1 MKAGVIV
8 RFFVGDVDSS
18 LLMDSWN
25 DSIKSFPDIDDIA
38 FIKDEFII
46 RYGTFAGVSRSI
58 LEHIIAEKNILIQDD
73 DLVKFLWHSV
83 KFVYDP
89 ANADTRRAA
98 IPVMDKALPNIYPT
112 FFFLLLLAGIPQ
124 AITLYEHNK
133 WPINILKDTLK
144 DFGVWLEHSEKEF
157 GIIGL
162 NHHNFCWITGLLDG
176 KTIRLGRLQF
186 QKLDFTKDIRVF
198 RHKNSGEV
206 KILCGDG
213 VRYNSQGLIDGV
225 GGVWD
230 ESGHWNSSF
239 QQVADKVTGNPI
251 SEAGFAENSIV
262 ELRLDEWKD
271 VLHKGDKTINVHIP
285 AGAPLDPDACRES
298 FELAKAFFRKH
309 FPDYKFKAIVCFSW
323 FLDNQFEEIV
333 GEDANIVKFQ
343 HLGRIYP
350 IAGESAAVNRIF
362 GHKADKYGINSV
374 PHKTS
379 MQRAVAKF
387 VNNGG
392 VLHNSGMVLL

>member
-1 MKAGVIV
+1 MKDNIIE

-18 LLMDSWN
+18 LLMDSW
-25 DSIKSFPDIDDIA
+25 DKSIKNFPGIDDIA
-38 FIKDEFII
+38 FIKDDFII
-46 RYGTFAGVSRSI
+46 KYGGFAGVSQSV
-58 LEHIIAEKNILIQDD
+58 LEHIIAEKNLLVQDN
-73 DLVKFLWHSV
+73 DLVKFLWHAV

-89 ANADTRRAA
+89 ANVDIRRAA
-98 IPVMDKALPNIYPT
+98 VPVMDMTLPKLYPT
-112 FFFLLLLAGIPQ
+112 FFFLLLLAGIPK

-176 KTIRLGRLQF
+176 STYRLGRLQF

-198 RHKNSGEV
+198 RHRNSGEV

-225 GGVWD
+225 GEVWD
-230 ESGHWNSSF
+230 ESGHWSSSF
-239 QQVADKVTGNPI
+239 QQGDDKVVGNLI
-251 SEAGFAENSIV
+251 SVAGFAENRIV
-262 ELRLDEWKD
+262 ELKLDEWDD

-298 FELAKAFFRKH
+298 FELAKLFFRNH
-309 FPDYKFKAIVCFSW
+309 FPDYNFKAIVCFSW

-333 GEDANIVKFQ
+333 GEEANIVKFQ

-350 IAGESAAVNRIF
+350 ISGESAAINRIF
-362 GHKADKYGINSV
+362 GDRAGELGVNAV

-379 MQRAVAKF
+379 MQRAVAEF

-392 VLHNSGMVLL
+392 ILRNGGMVLL